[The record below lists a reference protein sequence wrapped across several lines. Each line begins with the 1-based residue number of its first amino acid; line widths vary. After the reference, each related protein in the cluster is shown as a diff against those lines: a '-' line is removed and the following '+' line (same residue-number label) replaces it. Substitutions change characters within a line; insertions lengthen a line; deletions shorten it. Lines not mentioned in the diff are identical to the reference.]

1 MSGKLNAPLMKK
13 PVRGEGKH
21 SSPEEEL
28 RGGREQ
34 DRDADGL
41 HGDVL
46 RLQRLIGNQQAMQ
59 VLKARGSGVVQRE
72 GEGTVNMPA
81 TTISGDRGGTVENN
95 VSNLGR
101 LTGVGVDPNEPQM
114 GRDEETVNRNAPIP
128 TERLP
133 YTAGGW
139 DGNTIL
145 TRLGQYDRLTG
156 TDSDSKRCVQAVAM
170 ASHIPGGPASL
181 TGYLSSIMFDGML
194 MSQNGQDR
202 QRTAIQVIR
211 LVKERVT
218 ARTATYGDLS
228 WAQEAIHDLFYTDVV
243 GTPEDQI
250 VAQISPMLDGLS
262 RNTTTMNVWCNTP
275 AEVMA
280 QANTLPA
287 GGQLIVNSWTVVL
300 NSAFDQ
306 VEEQGFQTQN
316 RMRVN
321 VNGRMQWIRRIPTN
335 VRPSA
340 ADIHFPSDS
349 KSGHQLLILKDNDAA
364 GALRL
369 YEPEVTDSGQ
379 HLQTLSAG
387 GGEFASYLRD
397 DTQNGIYGYIQI
409 TGKVIP
415 QSSTSPFAAP

>member
-1 MSGKLNAPLMKK
+1 MSDKLRQPLIKK
-13 PVRGEGKH
+13 PSKGQTQPAKH
-21 SSPEEEL
+21 DDEQPQLSGQQSSSDP
-28 RGGREQ
+28 Q
-34 DRDADGL
+34 

-46 RLQRLIGNQQAMQ
+46 RLQRLIGNHRVTQLLGQSPTPA
-59 VLKARGSGVVQRE
+59 VQRE

-81 TTISGDRGGTVENN
+81 TNVSGDRGGTVENN

-101 LTGVGVDPNEPQM
+101 LAGVGVDPSQPQIV
-114 GRDEETVNRNAPIP
+114 RVDQNAPNP

-145 TRLGQYDRLTG
+145 TRLGQFDQLAG
-156 TDSDSKRCVQAVAM
+156 TDSDASRCVQAVAM

-181 TGYLSSIMFDGML
+181 TGYLSAITIDGML

-202 QRTAIQVIR
+202 QRTALQVIR

-218 ARTATYGDLS
+218 AGTATYGDLS

-250 VAQISPMLDGLS
+250 VQQISPMLDGLS
-262 RNTTTMNVWCNTP
+262 RNTTTMNVWCSTP

-280 QANTLPA
+280 QAQTLPA
-287 GGQLIVNSWTVVL
+287 GGQLIVNSWMVVF

-335 VRPSA
+335 VRPSPQ
-340 ADIHFPSDS
+340 DIHFPSDS
-349 KSGHQLLILKDNDAA
+349 KSGHQLLVMKDNTTE
-364 GALRL
+364 GTLRL
-369 YEPEVTDSGQ
+369 YEPEITNSGQ
-379 HLQTLSAG
+379 HLQALSASG
-387 GGEFASYLRD
+387 AELQTYLHD

-409 TGKVIP
+409 TGKVLP
-415 QSSTSPFAAP
+415 QTAAASPFAAP